1 MGAMVRS
8 FEAYL
13 EAIEAETF
21 TQKKKCA
28 LLRHSLGT
36 EGREVLKH
44 LPLVEI
50 MGEGDA
56 SDTVDM
62 YASAIKMLETRFKKK
77 RNVIMERHKF
87 YMRKQLPNESVE
99 VFVSDLRAL
108 AATCEYGNFHDEML
122 RDQLVEKTNSR
133 RTQEKLLTIPELT
146 LDKALE
152 IAKNI
157 EVTTLYMDQMS
168 LDAKVH
174 AVFRD
179 NVVSTRFD
187 KRKIECY
194 RCGSKNHLDNAP
206 FCPAFDK
213 ICTKC

>member
-1 MGAMVRS
+1 
-8 FEAYL
+8 
-13 EAIEAETF
+13 
-21 TQKKKCA
+21 
-28 LLRHSLGT
+28 
-36 EGREVLKH
+36 
-44 LPLVEI
+44 

-99 VFVSDLRAL
+99 VFVRDLRAL

-146 LDKALE
+146 LDKA
-152 IAKNI
+152 
-157 EVTTLYMDQMS
+157 
-168 LDAKVH
+168 
-174 AVFRD
+174 
-179 NVVSTRFD
+179 
-187 KRKIECY
+187 
-194 RCGSKNHLDNAP
+194 
-206 FCPAFDK
+206 
-213 ICTKC
+213 